1 MRTRCDK
8 RKSGE
13 LRHRGFTLVELL
25 VVVSIICLLV
35 SMSLPALTQAHR
47 QAEQVHCLAN
57 QRQLTLAWL
66 LYAPDHDDRLC
77 PPESWTADLKPYL
90 QSQDVLLCRTD
101 DDGEQRNS
109 YGLSNTMGGQK
120 RDGVV
125 PFARLHRVSGAGAK
139 MVFIDKERRGSDC
152 FWPLVRDD
160 DRWLWR
166 PWSWP
171 PGLQGL
177 TNRHRNGCNVSFA
190 DAHGEWI
197 HWKDDR
203 TRKLIL
209 GRIADPK
216 AGSDNNPDLEYMIES
231 LTVHRVPDPNALEDR
246 RASKPE
252 SGD

>member
-1 MRTRCDK
+1 MTANIAIRT
-8 RKSGE
+8 
-13 LRHRGFTLVELL
+13 
-25 VVVSIICLLV
+25 
-35 SMSLPALTQAHR
+35 A
-47 QAEQVHCLAN
+47 
-57 QRQLTLAWL
+57 
-66 LYAPDHDDRLC
+66 
-77 PPESWTADLKPYL
+77 
-90 QSQDVLLCRTD
+90 CRI
-101 DDGEQRNS
+101 RW
-109 YGLSNTMGGQK
+109 GGQK

-152 FWPLVRDD
+152 FWPLVLDD

-203 TRKLIL
+203 TRKLIQ
-209 GRIADPK
+209 GRIASQTCMKRTPTLDFRYDEAVETGLRITAMLEAEPELEPGGESVPGFDPET
-216 AGSDNNPDLEYMIES
+216 GEPIGEG
-231 LTVHRVPDPNALEDR
+231 P
-246 RASKPE
+246 
-252 SGD
+252 GDE